1 MDQLKESLEAQQN
14 IQRAHLR
21 KIEKV
26 TNQASSFFEK
36 EVSKSQVYQTLLK
49 QASELV
55 EELQERDRS
64 KIKIW
69 DAQNKL
75 KIS

>member
-1 MDQLKESLEAQQN
+1 
-14 IQRAHLR
+14 
-21 KIEKV
+21 V

-36 EVSKSQVYQTLLK
+36 EVTKSSVYQTLLK

-55 EELQERDRS
+55 DELQERDRS

-75 KIS
+75 KVIQDAYK